1 MKTTPNK
8 QSGTL
13 QESELVL
20 NKDGSVYHL
29 HLKPEHIADTVLLV
43 GDQGR
48 VEQISAKFDNIE
60 FSIQNREFCTQ
71 TGSYNGKRI
80 TVMSTGI
87 GTDNID
93 IAINELDAAV
103 NIDLENRSIKTET
116 TSLNLIRIGTCG
128 ALQPGVPVD
137 SFAISSY
144 GIGFDGLLNFY
155 EHSKTKN
162 EAQIQSDFVDFY
174 KNNGHDIDVYVSEGN
189 QELIAK
195 LEPGMIKG
203 ITATANG
210 FYGPQGRVLR
220 LKAQIPGQNE
230 LLRDF
235 RSSENRIINFEM
247 ETSGLYGIGGL
258 LGHKCCTVCAV
269 IANRFSKTYSENY
282 KLTVDNL
289 IDTVLDRLTV

>member
-1 MKTTPNK
+1 MKTTPNRH
-8 QSGTL
+8 SETL

-48 VEQISAKFDNIE
+48 VEQISNKFDTIE
-60 FSIQNREFCTQ
+60 FSIQNREFCTT
-71 TGSYNGKRI
+71 TGSYKGKRI
-80 TVMSTGI
+80 TALSTGI

-93 IAINELDAAV
+93 ITINELDAAV
-103 NIDLENRSIKTET
+103 NIDLENRSIKSELK
-116 TSLNLIRIGTCG
+116 SLNLIRIGTCG
-128 ALQPGVPVD
+128 ALQADIPVD

-144 GIGFDGLLNFY
+144 GLGFDGLLNFY
-155 EHSKTKN
+155 EHSKTKK
-162 EAQIQSDFVDFY
+162 ESKIQSDFIQFY
-174 KNNGHDIDVYVSEGN
+174 KDHGHEVDAYVSEGN
-189 QELIAK
+189 KELISI

-220 LKAQIPGQNE
+220 LKAQIPNQNE

-235 RSSENRIINFEM
+235 KSGDNRIINFEM

-269 IANRFSKTYSENY
+269 IANRFSKSYSEDY
-282 KLTVDNL
+282 MLTVDKL